1 MRTCDGTQKEFG
13 RILTLLLVSHREQ
26 IDKVNRLKDET
37 MRAIIKNS
45 SDIVMFKE
53 EVSKQLKHLRD
64 FAEAN

>member
-1 MRTCDGTQKEFG
+1 
-13 RILTLLLVSHREQ
+13 
-26 IDKVNRLKDET
+26 

-53 EVSKQLKHLRD
+53 EVSKHLKHLRD